1 MIKIKRS
8 LLRLCFLIV
17 SIGGICLLVFYNICR
32 KDSSVVSSELLKY
45 HIIAHNMGGEVDS
58 KEGFENAY
66 TRGTR
71 LFDADLRFSKDGEL
85 ILCHEWD
92 GLIGYFSFSKEDIY
106 YNDLKVGQ
114 VERSLLPS
122 KEEYCQTKIDNKY
135 TMISFADVVEY
146 MKEWGDI
153 YIVCDAK
160 EDVEETYSTICKTAD
175 YSPDVLNRIVVS
187 LYREED
193 FDIVK
198 SIYPFKHFAIRQY
211 ENLPRSADEI
221 INICKEK
228 QINIVNVG
236 TAYCDRDT
244 IKAYKKNGLFVYAA
258 VVNDISYFD
267 MLRENGVHG
276 IVSDFIY
283 EDMMDAK

>member
-1 MIKIKRS
+1 VFFD
-8 LLRLCFLIV
+8 CFYR
-17 SIGGICLLVFYNICR
+17 GICLLVFYNICR
-32 KDSSVVSSELLKY
+32 KDSSAASSELLKY

-92 GLIGYFSFSKEDIY
+92 RLIGYFSFSKEDIY

-160 EDVEETYSTICKTAD
+160 EDVEETYSTICKIAD
-175 YSPDVLNRIVVS
+175 YNPDVLNRIVVS

-236 TAYCDRDT
+236 TAYCDTDT

-267 MLRENGVHG
+267 MLRETGVHG

>member
-1 MIKIKRS
+1 M
-8 LLRLCFLIV
+8 LLLII
-17 SIGGICLLVFYNICR
+17 SIGCICLLVFYNICR
-32 KDSSVVSSELLKY
+32 KGNSVASSGIIKY
-45 HIIAHNMGGEVDS
+45 HIIAHNMGGGVDS

-66 TRGTR
+66 ARGTR

-85 ILCHEWD
+85 ILCHEWE
-92 GLIGYFSFSKEDIY
+92 GVLGYFSFSKEDIY
-106 YNDLKVGQ
+106 YNDINVRQ

-122 KEEYCQTKIDNKY
+122 KEEFCKTKIDNQY
-135 TMISFADVVEY
+135 TMISFADVVEQ
-146 MKEWGDI
+146 MKEWKDI

-160 EDVEETYSTICKTAD
+160 EDVEETYLSICKTAD
-175 YSPDVLNRIVVS
+175 YNPDVLNRIVVS
-187 LYREED
+187 LYRADD

-198 SIYPFKHFAIRQY
+198 DIYPFKHLAIRQY

-236 TAYCDRDT
+236 TAYCDTDT
-244 IKAYKKNGLFVYAA
+244 IKAYKENGLFVYAA

-267 MLRENGVHG
+267 KLRDIGVDG

-283 EDMMDAK
+283 EDMIDAK

>member
-1 MIKIKRS
+1 M
-8 LLRLCFLIV
+8 
-17 SIGGICLLVFYNICR
+17 LVFYNICR

>member
-244 IKAYKKNGLFVYAA
+244 IKAYKKNGLFVYVA

>member
-1 MIKIKRS
+1 M
-8 LLRLCFLIV
+8 CFLIV

-32 KDSSVVSSELLKY
+32 KDSSAASSELLKY

-160 EDVEETYSTICKTAD
+160 EDVEESYSTICKIAD

-236 TAYCDRDT
+236 TAYCDTDT

-267 MLRENGVHG
+267 MLRETGVHG

>member
-1 MIKIKRS
+1 M
-8 LLRLCFLIV
+8 LCFFVV
-17 SIGGICLLVFYNICR
+17 SMGCICLLVSYNICR
-32 KDSSVVSSELLKY
+32 KDIATSSSELLKY
-45 HIIAHNMGGEVDS
+45 RIIAHNMGGEVDS

-66 TRGTR
+66 ARGTR

-92 GLIGYFSFSKEDIY
+92 RLVGSFSFSQEDIY
-106 YNDLKVGQ
+106 YNDIKVGQ
-114 VERSLLPS
+114 VERSLLPT
-122 KEEYCQTKIDNKY
+122 KEEFCQTKIDNQY

-146 MKEWGDI
+146 MKEWEDI

-160 EDVEETYSTICKTAD
+160 EDAEETYLSICKTAD
-175 YSPDVLNRIVVS
+175 YNPDVLNRIVVS

-198 SIYPFKHFAIRQY
+198 SIYPFKHLAIRQY
-211 ENLPRSADEI
+211 ENLPRSADEV
-221 INICKEK
+221 INLCKDK
-228 QINIVNVG
+228 RINIVNVG
-236 TAYCDRDT
+236 TAYCDTDT

-267 MLRENGVHG
+267 KLRETGVHG

-283 EDMMDAK
+283 EDMMDAE

>member
-1 MIKIKRS
+1 M
-8 LLRLCFLIV
+8 IV

-32 KDSSVVSSELLKY
+32 KDSSAASSELLKY

-66 TRGTR
+66 SRGTR

-92 GLIGYFSFSKEDIY
+92 GLIGYFSFNEEDIY

-153 YIVCDAK
+153 YLVCDAK
-160 EDVEETYSTICKTAD
+160 EDVEETYSTICKIAD
-175 YSPDVLNRIVVS
+175 YNLDVLNRIVVS

-236 TAYCDRDT
+236 TAYCDTDT
-244 IKAYKKNGLFVYAA
+244 IKAYKKNGLFVYVA